1 MLQTKF
7 LKMKKTFALIAVLA
21 VLLFASNSQAQNFF
35 VKLGGG
41 YALSLASQNISTT
54 SEGTNIEGHYGSYGE
69 GILPALT
76 LGYTFNKNI
85 GIEVAGTYLIGKKFE
100 HTHTTAGLT
109 ETHKEWGEGI
119 LISPSVFV
127 QAPMKNVTPY
137 ARFGGVVGMVK
148 VKEETTESG
157 TGARTGTDK
166 VQHSG
171 KMGLGMN
178 GALGIKFKAGKML
191 DIFAELFGTAM
202 NYGPEKRENTETYSG
217 GTLDPTITYEESY
230 STTSTNTSLTP
241 RFPFSN
247 FGLNVGVI
255 LTFGKQPKTK

>member
-1 MLQTKF
+1 
-7 LKMKKTFALIAVLA
+7 MKKTFALIAVLA
-21 VLLFASNSQAQNFF
+21 VFFFASNSNAQNFF

-41 YALSLASQNISTT
+41 YALSSASQLITTTT
-54 SEGTNIEGHYGSYGE
+54 SGTTTEGHYGSFGE

-76 LGYTFNKNI
+76 LGYAINRNV
-85 GIEVAGTYLIGKKFE
+85 GIEVGGTYLIGKKFE
-100 HTHTTAGLT
+100 HSHTTAGLT
-109 ETHKEWGEGI
+109 ETHKMWGEGI

-148 VKEETTESG
+148 VKEEETESG
-157 TGARTGTDK
+157 TGARTGTNK
-166 VQHSG
+166 VQHTG

-202 NYGPEKRENTETYSG
+202 SYGPEKRENTETYSG
-217 GTLDPTITYEESY
+217 GTLDPTITYEESF
-230 STTSTNTSLTP
+230 STTATNTALTP
-241 RFPFSN
+241 RLPFSN